1 MNQLDKVAGR
11 PAMVN
16 IKGKEY
22 KLSILS
28 INDFADF
35 EKMVRQ
41 ERLQK
46 TVNSLQEAGVDAKA
60 IAEAAQSIMA
70 KELPFAELQLMM
82 NSVTGVRYLLWCA
95 MKQNHNIKL
104 EEVGEVVDLNNLP
117 EIIEVID
124 SLGGEAAE
132 KAKNLVKRKAK

>member
-1 MNQLDKVAGR
+1 MANLSNVAAR

-22 KLSILS
+22 KLSVLS

-46 TVNSLQEAGVDAKA
+46 TVKSLQEAGVDGKA
-60 IAEAAQSIMA
+60 TAEAAQNIMT
-70 KELPFAELQLMM
+70 KELPFTELQLAM
-82 NSVTGVRYLLWCA
+82 NSVTGIRYLLWCA
-95 MKQNHNIKL
+95 MKENHNIKL
-104 EEVGEVVDLNNLP
+104 EEVGDLVDLNNLP
-117 EIIEVID
+117 EIVEVID
-124 SLGGEAAE
+124 NLGGEAAE
-132 KAKNLVKRKAK
+132 KAKNLAKRKAR